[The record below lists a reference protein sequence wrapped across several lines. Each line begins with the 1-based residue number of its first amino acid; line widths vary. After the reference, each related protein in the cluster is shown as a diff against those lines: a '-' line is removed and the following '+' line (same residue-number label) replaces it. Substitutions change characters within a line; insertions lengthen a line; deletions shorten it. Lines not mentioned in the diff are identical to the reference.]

1 MQKPI
6 KCDPDAANRVMG
18 ARKRMHDQ
26 LQNTIREAIMV
37 AINPDPNV
45 VLEDK
50 LCGVDAVQFR
60 QALASAAAEL
70 LYFYC
75 DRPIDE
81 FIEDVR
87 VFDMIDEIDTGFWV
101 I

>member
-6 KCDPDAANRVMG
+6 KCDPDTAKRILG
-18 ARKRMHDQ
+18 ARMRMHNQ

-37 AINPDPNV
+37 AINPDTDV

-50 LCGVDAVQFR
+50 LGSVDAVQFR
-60 QALASAAAEL
+60 QALASAAVEL
-70 LYFYC
+70 LYCYC

-87 VFDMIDEIDTGFWV
+87 VFDMDDEIDTGFWV